1 MRFEYQYYPRTGAIS
16 SQGYFYEKFD
26 SDQEKDRRDMF
37 VGGFVHEDII
47 AFVDNRTTL
56 EFWAMALG
64 GYQKNSMG
72 EEELQNI
79 IGDAHGELILVRKGS
94 QLLKGLEFGES
105 SAKEGTEVLSSLSEA
120 NRIEMPQI
128 GTLITD
134 QKEVD
139 TTDKLVEFKKGLRVK
154 TIVK

>member
-1 MRFEYQYYPRTGAIS
+1 
-16 SQGYFYEKFD
+16 
-26 SDQEKDRRDMF
+26 

-47 AFVDNRTTL
+47 AFVDNRTTQ

-94 QLLKGLEFGES
+94 PLLEGLKYADS
-105 SAKEGTEVLSSLSEA
+105 SAKEEGQVLNSLSEV

-128 GTLITD
+128 GTLHTD
-134 QKEVD
+134 MKEVD
-139 TTDKLVEFKKGLRVK
+139 TTDKLVEFKKDIRVK